1 MSTSESMIVLCNYVS
16 SIVIYVL
23 KKKALGGKKGGIT
36 LL

>member
-16 SIVIYVL
+16 SIVIYV